1 MKAMVLTAGYG
12 TRLRPLTLETAK
24 PAIPVL
30 GKPLIAQTL
39 QKLASS
45 GITHSRLN
53 LHYLPH
59 TIKQALESFEFG
71 LPEISYSY
79 ETEILG
85 TGGGL
90 KSNES
95 FFDDENF
102 LMVNGDIFF
111 DFSIES
117 IIDFHIKNR
126 ATATL
131 ALYPQG
137 QPYQYTPI
145 RIDSDYRIR
154 SFPRSRPIK
163 DDSEDSYVFTGVTVL
178 SKDIFSLMKPNGF
191 SDIIS
196 DAYENA
202 IALDQKIMGFPVSG
216 YWNDLGTPSR
226 YLCTQKKLFRHYHWD
241 PQIFV
246 ANDAILGDGVKLG
259 PYVSVG
265 SGCFIGDHCHIE
277 DSILWDNCHVGSGST
292 IRRCILGK
300 GVSIHGNYHDRI
312 ITTANGESFID

>member
-1 MKAMVLTAGYG
+1 MKAMVFTAGYG

-30 GKPLIAQTL
+30 GIPLIARTL

-53 LHYLPH
+53 LHFLPD
-59 TIKQALESFEFG
+59 TIKQALESFKFD
-71 LPEISYSY
+71 LLQISYSY
-79 ETEILG
+79 EPQILG

-95 FFDDENF
+95 FFDSKNF
-102 LMVNGDIFF
+102 LTVNGDIFF
-111 DFSIES
+111 DFSIEP

-126 ATATL
+126 AMATL
-131 ALYPQG
+131 ALYPQKH
-137 QPYQYTPI
+137 PYQYTPI
-145 RIDSDYRIR
+145 TIDSHYRIR
-154 SFPRSRPIK
+154 SFPRSRLIK
-163 DDSEDSYVFTGVTVL
+163 NDTGNSYVFTGIAVL
-178 SKDIFSLMKPNGF
+178 SKDIFGLIKPDGY

-196 DAYENA
+196 EAYENA
-202 IALDQKIMGFPVSG
+202 IAFDQKIMGFPVNG

-226 YLCTQKKLFRHYHWD
+226 YLCTQKTLFERYHWD
-241 PQIFV
+241 PSIFV
-246 ANDAILGDGVKLG
+246 ANNAVLGEDVELG

-265 SGCFIGDHCHIE
+265 SECLIGDHCRIQ

-292 IRRCILGK
+292 LRRCILGK
-300 GVSIHGNYHDRI
+300 GVSVHGYYHDRI
-312 ITTANGESFID
+312 ITAAHGESSID